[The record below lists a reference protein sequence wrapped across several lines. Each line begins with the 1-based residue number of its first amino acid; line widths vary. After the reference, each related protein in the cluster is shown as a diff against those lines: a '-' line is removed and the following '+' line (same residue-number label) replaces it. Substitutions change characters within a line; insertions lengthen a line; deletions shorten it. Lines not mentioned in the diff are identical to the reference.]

1 MLKFIDEVFQKLCDF
16 GYELGIPELGRVV
29 IRDGFKISDAL
40 GASEYISCIVKK
52 LPQFLFQ
59 DDWSNVSNLL
69 LRKFLKYGESESKN
83 FCVEI
88 TQHDLNRDEAGD
100 LSHLKILCADS
111 TKSKEFKSRFESTK
125 NKYTQ
130 SQKKSGTEE
139 NAVWSQQMNQIQ
151 IHSFM
156 KDNRDKQTR
165 LNWKIL
171 CTCSLGDAKDK
182 MEIKF
187 ESKADAELALKHLMT
202 IKSELG
208 DSVTFND
215 SRISSK
221 KLEVSGISKILDQKF
236 VESKLLPIV

>member
-1 MLKFIDEVFQKLCDF
+1 
-16 GYELGIPELGRVV
+16 
-29 IRDGFKISDAL
+29 
-40 GASEYISCIVKK
+40 
-52 LPQFLFQ
+52 
-59 DDWSNVSNLL
+59 
-69 LRKFLKYGESESKN
+69 
-83 FCVEI
+83 
-88 TQHDLNRDEAGD
+88 
-100 LSHLKILCADS
+100 
-111 TKSKEFKSRFESTK
+111 
-125 NKYTQ
+125 
-130 SQKKSGTEE
+130 
-139 NAVWSQQMNQIQ
+139 MNQIQ